1 MDHDKMRSALS
12 ALRDG
17 ELDAPAKKAL
27 ERHVE
32 TCSDCRAQLR
42 AWERVTRAFLRRPA
56 RPTSAETER
65 CVRAVMA
72 RLSAP
77 TASASWWDVLVSSPW
92 LTPALGLA
100 SAALVLS
107 FLPYGGLAALEP
119 VFVAQGYELSLTP
132 ARRIPV
138 AGVAEAVGL
147 SEDDR

>member
-17 ELDAPAKKAL
+17 ELDGPAKKTVA
-27 ERHVE
+27 RHVE
-32 TCSDCRAQLR
+32 ACPDCRAELR
-42 AWERVTRAFLRRPA
+42 SWERASRAFLRRPS

-65 CVRAVMA
+65 CVRSVMA
-72 RLSAP
+72 RLAAP
-77 TASASWWDVLVSSPW
+77 AASASWWDVLVSSSW

-100 SAALVLS
+100 SVALVLS

-119 VFVAQGYELSLTP
+119 VFVAQGYELSLAP
-132 ARRIPV
+132 ARRVPA

-147 SEDDR
+147 SDDVR

>member
-1 MDHDKMRSALS
+1 MRPALS

-17 ELDAPAKKAL
+17 ELDAPSRKAL

-32 TCSDCRAQLR
+32 TCSDCRAELR
-42 AWERVTRAFLRRPA
+42 AWERATRAFLRRSA

-72 RLSAP
+72 RLAAP
-77 TASASWWDVLVSSPW
+77 AATASWWEILVSTPW

-107 FLPYGGLAALEP
+107 FLPYSSLAALEP
-119 VFVAQGYELSLTP
+119 VFVAQGYEVSLTP
-132 ARRIPV
+132 ARRIPP

-147 SEDDR
+147 DDDR